1 MVKMNDFN
9 DLYVL
14 FFNRSILHGASV
26 AAQRLFVFYLCCMI
40 SFIFRKANRMKIL
53 PRCFQY
59 SRKMYCKFPTSYK
72 LLIY

>member
-26 AAQRLFVFYLCCMI
+26 ASQRLFVFYLCCMI
-40 SFIFRKANRMKIL
+40 SFILRKANNENPSQM
-53 PRCFQY
+53 
-59 SRKMYCKFPTSYK
+59 FPIFTK
-72 LLIY
+72 NVL